1 MTADLLLHE
10 TDYETERNK
19 PVPTLNHGMIQLNL
33 GFSLKSRFK
42 GRFTFASEVKLDL
55 DEWGSVPDLIIIPLR
70 KMDIRRDVSQLREA
84 PLCTIEILSPSQ
96 NLADL
101 VAKAYEYFERGVQSC
116 WLVIPD
122 LANIYVFSSP
132 EEYQIFRL
140 GEMLID
146 PKLDIS
152 IPVSEVFE

>member
-1 MTADLLLHE
+1 MMTADLLLHE

-19 PVPTLNHGMIQLNL
+19 PMPTLNHGLIQANLIVLLAQFKPRFRAASELNL
-33 GFSLKSRFK
+33 RLENWKSI
-42 GRFTFASEVKLDL
+42 
-55 DEWGSVPDLIIIPLR
+55 PDIAILPFQ
-70 KMDIRRDVSQLREA
+70 KMNIRRDVQWMETP

-132 EEYQIFRL
+132 EEYQIYRL

-146 PKLDIS
+146 TRLDIS